1 MLNGNDFEFDLSPRD
16 ITILKARVKYPEKPV
31 SELRDILEEEFD
43 ISLSHNRVNE
53 ILNGMQAEG
62 VFSMRAVPNR
72 NVFEYYLFQVAFH
85 YSNFDEN
92 WERCYKMLLDDPH
105 VVLFCSADDY
115 HEWQFV
121 AQFASPESSEE
132 WRHEF
137 VKEYGDFIAQID
149 KTAFPTVHKF
159 EQSATVFDDLLEQMG
174 ASEFLPESDGQTD
187 EPETTDRLSVNQ

>member
-1 MLNGNDFEFDLSPRD
+1 MLSENDFDFDLSPRD
-16 ITILKARVKYPEKPV
+16 VAILKARVKYPEKPV
-31 SELRDILEEEFD
+31 SELRDILEEEFE

-53 ILNGMQAEG
+53 ILNEMEAQD
-62 VFSMRAVPNR
+62 VFSMQAVPNR
-72 NVFEYYLFQVAFH
+72 TIFEYYLFQVSFH

-92 WERCYKMLLDDPH
+92 WERCYRKLLDDPH

-121 AQFASPESSEE
+121 AQFASPEHSEE

-137 VKEYGDFIAQID
+137 VKEYGDFVAQID

-159 EQSATVFDDLLEQMG
+159 ETTAAVFDDLLRQMG
-174 ASEFLPESDGQTD
+174 GEEYVGSDSQVD
-187 EPETTDRLSVNQ
+187 EGDATDRVSVNQ

>member
-16 ITILKARVKYPEKPV
+16 VAILKARVKYPEKPV
-31 SELRDILEEEFD
+31 SKLRDILEEEFD

-53 ILNGMQAEG
+53 ILNEMRAED
-62 VFSMRAVPNR
+62 VFSMRAIPNR
-72 NVFEYYLFQVAFH
+72 NIFEYYLFQVAFH

-92 WERCYKMLLDDPH
+92 WERCYKKLLDDPH
-105 VVLFCSADDY
+105 VMLFCSADDY

-121 AQFASPESSEE
+121 AQFASPEQSEE

-137 VKEYGDFIAQID
+137 VKEYGDFIAQVD

-159 EQSATVFDDLLEQMG
+159 ETAAAVFDDLLRDMG
-174 ASEFLPESDGQTD
+174 GEEYLGEVDQQTAD
-187 EPETTDRLSVNQ
+187 QEDTDRVSVNQ